1 MSADRVLILTW
12 LSDLA
17 SSIVTDDED
26 QMDVAG
32 RITAAGD
39 LGASEFSLE
48 VMSLV
53 RIVAENAVQPADFD
67 KISAGVDATGQ
78 TLAAI
83 KILMAIGLA
92 ISGGRIAWPSRPS
105 ARRARARISDA
116 GDIALSAVATLG
128 ANGASAYAWLSTLVA
143 VSCRLV
149 SDIAANAAPIVR
161 VSTGISMPSTVL
173 AYRLYGDAKRAADLV
188 EISGS
193 STPLVMPTRFDALG
207 S

>member
-1 MSADRVLILTW
+1 MSADRVFILTW

-26 QMDVAG
+26 QKDIAG
-32 RITAAGD
+32 RITVAGD

-53 RIVAENAVQPADFD
+53 RIVAENAEQPADFD
-67 KISAGVDATGQ
+67 KIGAGVEATGQ

-83 KILMAIGLA
+83 NVFMAMGLA

-116 GDIALSAVATLG
+116 GDVALSVVSSLG
-128 ANGASAYAWLSTLVA
+128 ANGASAYSWLSSLVS

-149 SDIAANAAPIVR
+149 SDIAANAAPIVK
-161 VSTGISMPSTVL
+161 VNTGISMPSTVL
-173 AYRLYGDAKRAADLV
+173 AYQLYGDAKRAADLV

>member
-67 KISAGVDATGQ
+67 KFSAGVDATGQ

-83 KILMAIGLA
+83 KILMAMGLA
-92 ISGGRIAWPSRPS
+92 ISGGRIAWPSRHS

-116 GDIALSAVATLG
+116 GDIALSAVSTLG

-161 VSTGISMPSTVL
+161 VNTGISMPSTVL